1 MPLLA
6 GIMGGLG
13 LIGGILGQQE
23 SAAANRKAQ
32 RLLNKQKK
40 DNENWYRIQKNSDYT
55 LRADVQAAINKQRE
69 LLNERYKAAEKS
81 AVVSGATDEAI
92 AAQKEAS
99 ANAMANTMAD
109 VAAAGAEHKDRVE
122 QQYLANKSKL
132 EGEQINLD
140 RERAAQNSAAV
151 GQIMSAGVNMIGQAA
166 GDLGGGQNQAAAGQN
181 NVDPITGEPAGDLG
195 GGQNQA
201 AAGQN
206 NVDPITGEP
215 IVKPTPAP
223 RPKTQ

>member
-1 MPLLA
+1 
-6 GIMGGLG
+6 MGGLG

-32 RLLNKQKK
+32 RLLDKQKK

-55 LRADVQAAINKQRE
+55 LRADVQAAVNKQRE

-81 AVVSGATDEAI
+81 AVVSGATDEAV

-109 VAAAGAEHKDRVE
+109 VAAAGAEHKDKVE

-140 RERAAQNSAAV
+140 RERAAQNSAAA

-166 GDLGGGQNQAAAGQN
+166 GDLGGGQNQAAAGQ
-181 NVDPITGEPAGDLG
+181 TT
-195 GGQNQA
+195 
-201 AAGQN
+201 

-215 IVKPTPAP
+215 IVKPKPAA
-223 RPKTQ
+223 RPNLPIQ

>member
-1 MPLLA
+1 
-6 GIMGGLG
+6 MGGLG

-181 NVDPITGEPAGDLG
+181 NVDPITGEP
-195 GGQNQA
+195 
-201 AAGQN
+201 
-206 NVDPITGEP
+206 